1 MPGAIPFASRSSI
14 WKTWKAI
21 RKELKNSSIRDVVD
35 FLDYD
40 VNPDVWIN
48 RLVNSIKHGTYE
60 PDLPRRFTLG
70 KSKGFSRTM
79 TLPVVPDLVLY
90 RALVDCVFRK
100 AKRRQH
106 EHVYFLR
113 SKIASV
119 QQQARQESVVPDDL
133 SLPHYRAASQR
144 SFLNWLRYDQYRK
157 YMIFKR
163 VHPFFVVT
171 DVSNFFDSVLH
182 SHVAEALHGLPIP
195 TRTVGLLFFLLERLS
210 IRQEYAGSHG
220 ISLPV
225 DEFDCSRTL
234 AHMVL
239 FPHDDEMVKLVGEK
253 NYVRWMDDQNMGVSS
268 RAEGLKVLSE
278 VGRSLARLHLS
289 PNAQKSKILSLS
301 EARRHFHL
309 DLNKLLDQADD
320 IAKQVSTGTA
330 SKTASKAALR
340 KKVSEIWN
348 RAKSYEGDGEFAK
361 VLKRLYRLAGLAG
374 VRRLRRRAGRDVLTE
389 PSLAERVCS
398 YVRCTGTVDEY
409 LAFADAVMNHPDQV
423 YPDVN
428 VAIVESLLRLE
439 PSIADMSRIRRL
451 AASLLSK
458 QIAIPGAEQCAV
470 IAPLLLLR
478 FGDRRSL
485 PLLKRTIE
493 DTDRTV
499 SPAVV
504 RACAIV
510 FASFGT
516 DRFRVVRKSAS
527 TLLRNHLSQTV
538 RFLTEIRGYP
548 TVPDRYKARL
558 YIANDSIAGRRFVD
572 MRVALMARLLL
583 MSSSKKVTDWV
594 AEWKKKALSE
604 SLSNFDRRLIERL
617 L

>member
-1 MPGAIPFASRSSI
+1 MPGSIPFVSRTSL
-14 WKTWKAI
+14 WKTWKAV

-48 RLVNSIKHGTYE
+48 RLVNSIKQGTYE

-79 TLPVVPDLVLY
+79 TLPAVPDLVLY
-90 RALVDCVFRK
+90 RSLVDCIFLK

-106 EHVYFLR
+106 KHVYFLR
-113 SKIASV
+113 GQVAAV
-119 QQQARQESVVPDDL
+119 QQQAQQETVVSADL
-133 SLPHYRAASQR
+133 SLPHYRAASER
-144 SFLNWLRYDQYRK
+144 SFLNWLKYAQYRK
-157 YMIFKR
+157 FLIFKR

-239 FPHDDEMVKLVGEK
+239 FPHDDEMVKLVGEE
-253 NYVRWMDDQNMGVSS
+253 NYVRWMDDQNMGVQSK
-268 RAEGLKVLSE
+268 AAGLGVLSE
-278 VGRSLARLHLS
+278 VGRSLSRLHLS
-289 PNAQKSKILSLS
+289 PNAQKSKVLSLS

-309 DLNKLLDQADD
+309 DLNKLLDEADGIVRQIGAD
-320 IAKQVSTGTA
+320 STL
-330 SKTASKAALR
+330 KTQLR
-340 KKVSEIWN
+340 TKVSEIWKK
-348 RAKSYEGDGEFAK
+348 AKLYEGDGEFAK
-361 VLKRLYRLAGLAG
+361 VLKRLYRVAGLAG
-374 VRRLRRRAGRDVLTE
+374 ARQLRRRAMRDVLTD
-389 PSLAERVCS
+389 PSLADRICD
-398 YVRCTGTVDEY
+398 YMRCTGTVDEY
-409 LAFADAVMNHPDQV
+409 FSFAMTTMNNAEQV

-439 PSIADMSRIRRL
+439 PSKAEITPIRRL
-451 AASLLSK
+451 AVSLLSK
-458 QIAIPGAEQCAV
+458 NISVPGAEDCAV

-485 PLLKRTIE
+485 PLLKRMLE
-493 DTDRTV
+493 DADRVV
-499 SPAVV
+499 STGVV
-504 RACAIV
+504 RSCAIV
-510 FASFGT
+510 YASFGA
-516 DRFRVVRKSAS
+516 DCLRAVRKSAS

-538 RFLTEIRGYP
+538 RFLEEIRRYP

-558 YIANDSIAGRRFVD
+558 YIATDSVAGRKYVD
-572 MRVALMARLLL
+572 MRIVLMARLLL
-583 MSSSKKVTDWV
+583 ASKSTKVTDWV
-594 AEWKKKALSE
+594 ADWKKKILSE
-604 SLSNFDRRLIERL
+604 PVSEFDKRAIRRLL
-617 L
+617 

>member
-1 MPGAIPFASRSSI
+1 MPGPIPFISRTSI
-14 WKTWKAI
+14 WKTWKAV

-48 RLVNSIKHGTYE
+48 RLVNSIKQGSYE

-79 TLPVVPDLVLY
+79 TLPAVPDLVLY
-90 RALVDCVFRK
+90 RSLVDVIFKK
-100 AKRRQH
+100 AKRRQYK
-106 EHVYFLR
+106 HVYFLR
-113 SKIASV
+113 GQVAAV
-119 QQQARQESVVPDDL
+119 QQQVKQEQVTPADL
-133 SLPHYRAASQR
+133 ALPHYRAASQR
-144 SFLNWLRYDQYRK
+144 SFLNWLKYDQYRK

-195 TRTVGLLFFLLERLS
+195 TRTIGLLFFLLERLS

-239 FPHDDEMVKLVGEK
+239 FPHDDEMVKLVGEE
-253 NYVRWMDDQNMGVSS
+253 NYVRWMDDQNMGVPSK
-268 RAEGLKVLSE
+268 AAGLKVLSE
-278 VGRSLARLHLS
+278 VGRSLSRLHLS
-289 PNAQKSKILSLS
+289 PNGQKSKVLSLS

-309 DLNKLLDQADD
+309 DLNKLLDEADG
-320 IAKQVSTGTA
+320 IAKQVGTGA
-330 SKTASKAALR
+330 APKNALR
-340 KKVSEIWN
+340 KKVSEIWK
-348 RAKSYEGDGEFAK
+348 RAKVHEGNGEFAK
-361 VLKRLYRLAGLAG
+361 VLKRLYRVAGLAG
-374 VRRLRRRAGRDVLTE
+374 ARQLRRRATRDVLTD
-389 PSLAERVCS
+389 PSLADRICD
-398 YVRCTGTVDEY
+398 YMRCTGTVDEY
-409 LAFADAVMNHPDQV
+409 LSFVSETMGDPEQV

-439 PSIADMSRIRRL
+439 PSRTDATRIRRL
-451 AASLLSK
+451 AASLLSRK
-458 QIAIPGAEQCAV
+458 VGIPGEEQCAV
-470 IAPLLLLR
+470 IAPLLLMR

-485 PLLKRTIE
+485 PLLKRMIE
-493 DTDRTV
+493 DVDRV
-499 SPAVV
+499 ASPGVV
-504 RACAIV
+504 RSCAIV
-510 FASFGT
+510 YASFGA
-516 DRFRVVRKSAS
+516 DCYRAVRKSAG

-538 RFLTEIRGYP
+538 RFLEEVRRYP

-558 YIANDSIAGRRFVD
+558 YIANDTVAGGKYVD
-572 MRVALMARLLL
+572 MRIVLMARLLL
-583 MSSSKKVTDWV
+583 AGKSKKVTDWV
-594 AEWKKKALSE
+594 ADWKKKILSE
-604 SLSNFDRRLIERL
+604 PVSEFDKRMIKRL

>member
-1 MPGAIPFASRSSI
+1 MPGIIRFVSRTSI
-14 WKTWKAI
+14 WKTWKAV

-48 RLVNSIKHGTYE
+48 RLVNSIKNGTYE

-79 TLPVVPDLVLY
+79 TLPAVPDLVLY
-90 RALVDCVFRK
+90 RSLVDCIYRK

-106 EHVYFLR
+106 RHVYFLR
-113 SKIASV
+113 GQLTAVQRQV
-119 QQQARQESVVPDDL
+119 QQEPVVPSDL

-144 SFLNWLRYDQYRK
+144 SFLNWLKYDQYRK
-157 YMIFKR
+157 LLIFKR

-195 TRTVGLLFFLLERLS
+195 TRTIGLLFFLLERLS

-239 FPHDDEMVKLVGEK
+239 FPHDDDMVKLVGEE
-253 NYVRWMDDQNMGVSS
+253 NYVRWMDDQNMGVKSK
-268 RAEGLKVLSE
+268 ADGLKALSE

-289 PNAQKSKILSLS
+289 ANAQKSKVLSLS
-301 EARRHFHL
+301 QARRHFHL
-309 DLNKLLDQADD
+309 DLNKLLDEADL
-320 IAKQVSTGTA
+320 IARRIGAGSA
-330 SKTASKAALR
+330 SKTRLR
-340 KKVSEIWN
+340 TKVSEIWKK
-348 RAKSYEGDGEFAK
+348 AKAYEGDGEFAK
-361 VLKRLYRLAGLAG
+361 VLKRLYRVAGLAG
-374 VRRLRRRAGRDVLTE
+374 ARQLRRRAIRDVLADPT
-389 PSLAERVCS
+389 LADRICD
-398 YVRCTGTVDEY
+398 YMRCTGTVDEY
-409 LAFADAVMNHPDQV
+409 LSFVMTIMNNAEQV

-439 PSIADMSRIRRL
+439 PSRFDAARIRRL
-451 AASLLSK
+451 AVDLLSRTSS
-458 QIAIPGAEQCAV
+458 APGAEDCAV

-485 PLLKRTIE
+485 PLLKRMLE
-493 DTDRTV
+493 DVERVV
-499 SPAVV
+499 SPGVV
-504 RACAIV
+504 RSCAIV
-510 FASFGT
+510 YTSFGANC
-516 DRFRVVRKSAS
+516 FRSMRRSAS

-538 RFLTEIRGYP
+538 RFVQEIRRYS

-558 YIANDSIAGRRFVD
+558 YVANDSVAGRKYVD
-572 MRVALMARLLL
+572 MRVMLMARLLL
-583 MSSSKKVTDWV
+583 ASKSRKVIDWV
-594 AEWKKKALSE
+594 ADWKRKIRSE
-604 SLSNFDRRLIERL
+604 PVSEFDKRLIKRL